1 MFGPYSDMTSYDWY
15 QTYGNL
21 NHLLSADILTK
32 PLSTNNKLQD
42 RSIEE
47 LDHFDKKVPFFP
59 SREECRVLILGCGK
73 LRILYIIN
81 KMILKL
87 LIFNPV

>member
-1 MFGPYSDMTSYDWY
+1 MTSYDWY

-32 PLSTNNKLQD
+32 PLSTNNNLQD

-47 LDHFDKKVPFFP
+47 LDHFDKNVPFFP
-59 SREECRVLILGCGK
+59 SREKCRVLILGCGK
-73 LRILYIIN
+73 LRILHIIN
-81 KMILKL
+81 KIILKL
-87 LIFNPV
+87 FIFNPV